1 MSKHFSFIVD
11 FDCFS
16 SLSVSQISSYLL
28 GLGRYLCCIRQKM
41 LQQFLCSRSEDG
53 MERHIALLSWLQL
66 CYCCSTGCWGCSDV
80 STIPPLP
87 SPPQPPPPGRP
98 RVVTSAGSEKRARP
112 AWLRAAPHRLGRRP
126 PRDAR
131 PRTKSPPDRLQR
143 EPGRWGRGP
152 GHYQTPAVGTSGTG
166 GGCRRSEETRG

>member
-1 MSKHFSFIVD
+1 MLYSKKNVAAIFVQPF
-11 FDCFS
+11 
-16 SLSVSQISSYLL
+16 
-28 GLGRYLCCIRQKM
+28 GGRHGAPHSAAKL
-41 LQQFLCSRSEDG
+41 
-53 MERHIALLSWLQL
+53 
-66 CYCCSTGCWGCSDV
+66 GCSSATAAV
-80 STIPPLP
+80 PAAGGALTSAQSLP

-126 PRDAR
+126 RRDAR

-143 EPGRWGRGP
+143 ESGRWGRGP
-152 GHYQTPAVGTSGTG
+152 GPYQTPAVGTSGTG